1 MLLRIGILVII
12 LHQGYVGQANGE
24 PCTRRIVGYITS
36 WGNASFTD
44 DQAKSLTHLVF
55 AFFTM
60 ESDGSIHLQ
69 GTAAQQRL
77 DNIMTTARHHPHLKV
92 LFAIGGWENSQ
103 YFSLLTADHPRRTIL
118 INNIVDV
125 VLKYGFDGVD
135 LDWEYPVT
143 GGSVEGTPA
152 DRRNYVHLMR
162 ELRNRFRELEEQNN
176 KRTEYLISF
185 AGAAGHWVLKPG
197 YDLVQLVKYA
207 DFVNVMSYDYF
218 GAWQSKW
225 GAFTG
230 PPAPLLFA
238 TPPKFSGRMNV
249 HATMKYYSCQIKA
262 TNKLN
267 MGVPFYGRYWH
278 NVGDAVDPNDDMWRT
293 ATASD
298 GQTKFEG
305 GDVQWR
311 DLHHRYNISMARFH
325 QGAKSPY
332 IWIPEKKTFVG
343 FENPESLMHKIDYIT
358 EHDLGGVMIWAID
371 FDDDQRTMLNVLTK
385 GRLCQHKSAAKELSY
400 KCSPIDEQRWWT
412 YDDGEEL
419 AGMCGKSAPLYN
431 GYYPVCDPDDPGHA
445 CCGKYGYCG
454 SGPEFCSC
462 PECVDYAADPML
474 ILKEPIKP
482 SQSKITWYTSDAAD
496 GKRGRCGPQIPPIDG
511 TPATCNPDDEKAHC
525 CSNGGYC
532 GNTKEHCECV
542 GCVDFSK
549 ARDFKYKP
557 VEWWTYAEKPANVG
571 RCGPDAE
578 RLPSGKIAKCDPD
591 GEAYCCSRSGY
602 CGRGSDYCECL
613 GCVDFKKHPDYEY

>member
-1 MLLRIGILVII
+1 YIVRANGEPCTRRIVGYITSWGNASFTDDQAKSLTHLVFAFFTMESDGSIHLQGTAAQQRLDNI
-12 LHQGYVGQANGE
+12 MTIDLGYVSQANGE

-103 YFSLLTADHPRRTIL
+103 YFSLLTVDHPRRTIL

-162 ELRNRFRELEEQNN
+162 ELRNRFRELEEDADSQ
-176 KRTEYLISF
+176 TEMEGMEESHLGWESWLATYLRHQSHGIIINCNQSPVIVRVNEGYGVSPACLFSIGKLLISSLKGIVRCQLNVPMALEF
-185 AGAAGHWVLKPG
+185 HIFLRVGQADLKERLAFLIGRSKELRALDEGTTKQIQGTRGTEQQTHRISDLICRSCWSLGAK
-197 YDLVQLVKYA
+197 
-207 DFVNVMSYDYF
+207 
-218 GAWQSKW
+218 AWSTPPET
-225 GAFTG
+225 AG
-230 PPAPLLFA
+230 PPAPLHFA

-262 TNKLN
+262 TNKEGLSEN
-267 MGVPFYGRYWH
+267 F
-278 NVGDAVDPNDDMWRT
+278 
-293 ATASD
+293 SD
-298 GQTKFEG
+298 F
-305 GDVQWR
+305 
-311 DLHHRYNISMARFH
+311 F
-325 QGAKSPY
+325 
-332 IWIPEKKTFVG
+332 PEFQ
-343 FENPESLMHKIDYIT
+343 IDYIT
-358 EHDLGGVMIWAID
+358 EHDLGGVMVWAID

-385 GRLCQHKSAAKELSY
+385 GRLCQHKAAGKELSY

-532 GNTKEHCECV
+532 GNTKEHCECI
-542 GCVDFSK
+542 G
-549 ARDFKYKP
+549 
-557 VEWWTYAEKPANVG
+557 
-571 RCGPDAE
+571 
-578 RLPSGKIAKCDPD
+578 
-591 GEAYCCSRSGY
+591 
-602 CGRGSDYCECL
+602 
-613 GCVDFKKHPDYEY
+613 